1 MKKTKFL
8 PLCGLVPVLAAG
20 LYYAMLLKDI
30 AMQTGDL
37 LPLKLYALLL
47 PAVLFGVAAAGLI
60 LFGNG
65 GSGGSISG
73 RSGGR
78 ISGGLLSGRAGELFS
93 GRAGGRISG
102 GIARFYFA
110 AGLYL
115 GVLFILVMPGLSAP
129 DEVSHYLTAYR
140 LSSRMLGKADLDPV
154 TGLAAVRAED
164 YPLEDLSGVKTPEI
178 ADDKEPAAE
187 VLGNPVTY
195 YTYRTV
201 ADWDL
206 RYPQRG
212 GMVISGLADVRTTP
226 VMYLPQAAGMTL
238 VRAAGG
244 SALGLAFAA
253 KFLNLLAFLC
263 LTSAAIGRIPFG
275 KEILCGVGLLPMT
288 LHLAASMSYDSG
300 ILGCSFLLCAE
311 ILRLAYGKED
321 GNTVG
326 KTDGKAAGKG
336 IGKTD
341 GKAVG
346 TYVRGRDFLLLCLL
360 TAALSPCKM
369 VYSCLVLLYLL
380 IPAER
385 FRVERKSR
393 AAGGSEEKENNAGS
407 VPAEVDRNKQIL
419 IKVISFCILLAV
431 SAGSIAAVNA
441 SIIRGYAAAA
451 QADAAAAGTVS
462 DTTGQV
468 ITEGAVVTGE
478 GEVLRS
484 GYTASELIHR
494 PFFIFR
500 MVCGTFS
507 QQSGEMIG
515 DMMGVRL
522 GNLDPLLG
530 IPFFLAQIF
539 LLGLL
544 LLAMKTETGESAPLA
559 AETGGGRE
567 HKPEAGSAPAQS
579 ETDRRT
585 YPGTAARLWI
595 AAVAALVMLL
605 IAGAMLL
612 SWTGRDSQIIEG
624 IQGRYLLPVLP
635 LFLILLKNETV
646 VLKRDISRG
655 ILYTFFCMDAYALL
669 RIFTLA
675 CMRI

>member
-1 MKKTKFL
+1 MNKNKFL

-30 AMQTGDL
+30 AMQTGDP

-47 PAVLFGVAAAGLI
+47 PAVLFGVGAAGLV
-60 LFGNG
+60 
-65 GSGGSISG
+65 
-73 RSGGR
+73 
-78 ISGGLLSGRAGELFS
+78 LFS
-93 GRAGGRISG
+93 GSLS
-102 GIARFYFA
+102 RFYFL

-129 DEVSHYLTAYR
+129 DKVSHYLTAYR
-140 LSSRMLGKADLDPV
+140 LSSLMLGKADLDPV
-154 TGLAAVRAED
+154 TGLAAVRTED

-178 ADDKEPAAE
+178 ADDEEPAAE

-195 YTYRTV
+195 YTYRAV

-212 GMVISGLADVRTTP
+212 GMMISGLADVRTTP
-226 VMYLPQAAGMTL
+226 VMYLPQAAGMAL

-244 SALGLAFAA
+244 SALGLVFAA
-253 KFLNLLAFLC
+253 KFLNLLVFLF
-263 LTSAAIGRIPFG
+263 LTTAAISRMPFG

-311 ILRLAYGKED
+311 ILRLAYGRTGEAAEKK
-321 GNTVG
+321 TAG
-326 KTDGKAAGKG
+326 KTDGKAAEKEAEKAVQTAG
-336 IGKTD
+336 
-341 GKAVG
+341 GKAAG
-346 TYVRGRDFLLLCLL
+346 TYVRVRDLLLLCLL

-369 VYSCLVLLYLL
+369 VYSCLVFLYLL

-385 FRVERKSR
+385 FRVGKNRR
-393 AAGGSEEKENNAGS
+393 TGGVPDGKDGNAGCIS
-407 VPAEVDRNKQIL
+407 AGKVRKKQVL
-419 IKVISFCILLAV
+419 AKVISFCILLAV

-441 SIIRGYAAAA
+441 SIIRGYAAAS

-462 DTTGQV
+462 GTTGQV

-484 GYTASELIHR
+484 GYTVSELIHR

-515 DMMGVRL
+515 DLMGVRL

-539 LLGLL
+539 LLGLM
-544 LLAMKTETGESAPLA
+544 LLAMKTETGEGAPEI
-559 AETGGGRE
+559 AETGDRKGAPLTAGTEDRE
-567 HKPEAGSAPAQS
+567 GAPLTAGTEIDPAQS
-579 ETDRRT
+579 ETDRQA
-585 YPGTAARLWI
+585 YPGAMERLLI

-605 IAGAMLL
+605 TAGAMLV

-624 IQGRYLLPVLP
+624 IQGRYFLPVLP
-635 LFLILLKNETV
+635 LLLLLLKNETV

-655 ILYTFFCMDAYALL
+655 ILYTFICMDAYALL

>member
-1 MKKTKFL
+1 MNKNKLL
-8 PLCGLVPVLAAG
+8 PLCGLVPVLVAG

-47 PAVLFGVAAAGLI
+47 PAVLFGVAAAGL
-60 LFGNG
+60 LF
-65 GSGGSISG
+65 SV
-73 RSGGR
+73 
-78 ISGGLLSGRAGELFS
+78 RAGGLFS
-93 GRAGGRISG
+93 GSLS
-102 GIARFYFA
+102 RFYFL
-110 AGLYL
+110 AGLFL
-115 GVLFILVMPGLSAP
+115 GVLFIMVMPGLSAP

-140 LSSRMLGKADLDPV
+140 LSSRMLGKADLEPV
-154 TGLAAVRAED
+154 TGLAAVRSED

-178 ADDKEPAAE
+178 ADDEEPPAE

-195 YTYRTV
+195 YTYRTI
-201 ADWDL
+201 ADWDQ
-206 RYPQRG
+206 RYPQQG

-226 VMYLPQAAGMTL
+226 VMYLPQAAGIAL

-244 SALGLAFAA
+244 SALALVFAA
-253 KFLNLLAFLC
+253 KFLNLLAFLF
-263 LTSAAIGRIPFG
+263 LTSAAIGRMPFG

-311 ILRLAYGKED
+311 ILRLAYGNAD
-321 GNTVG
+321 G
-326 KTDGKAAGKG
+326 
-336 IGKTD
+336 IC
-341 GKAVG
+341 
-346 TYVRGRDFLLLCLL
+346 VRIRDFLLLCLL

-380 IPAER
+380 IPVER
-385 FRVERKSR
+385 FWVVRRDADKS
-393 AAGGSEEKENNAGS
+393 AAGRTAAGKEGSAGRTAAGKEEGAGRTI
-407 VPAEVDRNKQIL
+407 EEDRRKQIL
-419 IKVISFCILLAV
+419 VKGLSFCILLAV

-441 SIIRGYAAAA
+441 SIIRGYAAAS
-451 QADAAAAGTVS
+451 QADAAAVGTVS
-462 DTTGQV
+462 GTTGQV

-484 GYTASELIHR
+484 GYTVSELVHR

-500 MVCGTFS
+500 MVCVTFS
-507 QQSGEMIG
+507 QQSSEMIG
-515 DMMGVRL
+515 DLMGVRL

-544 LLAMKTETGESAPLA
+544 LLSMKTENGESDPHA
-559 AETGGGRE
+559 AETGSKSGKTAE
-567 HKPEAGSAPAQS
+567 QTPEQTPKTGIAPLQS
-579 ETDRRT
+579 EKDRRT
-585 YPGTAARLWI
+585 YPGTLERLWI
-595 AAVAALVMLL
+595 AAVAACVILL
-605 IAGAMLL
+605 TAGAMLL

-624 IQGRYLLPVLP
+624 IQGRYFLPVLP
-635 LFLILLKNETV
+635 LFLLLLKNETV

>member
-65 GSGGSISG
+65 GSGG
-73 RSGGR
+73 R
-78 ISGGLLSGRAGELFS
+78 ISGGLLSGRAC
-93 GRAGGRISG
+93 GRISG

-154 TGLAAVRAED
+154 TGLAAVRTED

-178 ADDKEPAAE
+178 ADDEEPAAE

-326 KTDGKAAGKG
+326 KTDGKAAG
-336 IGKTD
+336 
-341 GKAVG
+341 

-462 DTTGQV
+462 GTTGQV

-515 DMMGVRL
+515 DLMGVRL

-544 LLAMKTETGESAPLA
+544 LLAMKTETREGESINRRQEVLRRSLRQ
-559 AETGGGRE
+559 TGGRTPVRR
-567 HKPEAGSAPAQS
+567 HGSGSPPWRLSSCFSSPAPCFS
-579 ETDRRT
+579 
-585 YPGTAARLWI
+585 PGQAEILRSLKGSRAAISFR
-595 AAVAALVMLL
+595 
-605 IAGAMLL
+605 
-612 SWTGRDSQIIEG
+612 SCRCS
-624 IQGRYLLPVLP
+624 
-635 LFLILLKNETV
+635 LF
-646 VLKRDISRG
+646 
-655 ILYTFFCMDAYALL
+655 F
-669 RIFTLA
+669 
-675 CMRI
+675 

>member
-1 MKKTKFL
+1 MNKNKFL

-30 AMQTGDL
+30 AMQTGDP

-60 LFGNG
+60 LAGKGRRGSGRTGGLVSRCTG
-65 GSGGSISG
+65 GS
-73 RSGGR
+73 
-78 ISGGLLSGRAGELFS
+78 LFN
-93 GRAGGRISG
+93 
-102 GIARFYFA
+102 GIARFFFV
-110 AGLYL
+110 AGLFL
-115 GVLFILVMPGLSAP
+115 GVLFIMVMPGLSAP

-140 LSSRMLGKADLDPV
+140 LSSRMLGKADLEPV
-154 TGLAAVRAED
+154 TGLAAVRSED

-178 ADDKEPAAE
+178 ADDEEPAAE

-195 YTYRTV
+195 YTSRTV

-212 GMVISGLADVRTTP
+212 GMMISGLADVRTTP
-226 VMYLPQAAGMTL
+226 VMYLPQAAGMAL

-244 SALGLAFAA
+244 SALSLVFAA
-253 KFLNLLAFLC
+253 KFLNLLAFLL
-263 LTSAAIGRIPFG
+263 LTSAAIGRMPFG

-311 ILRLAYGKED
+311 ILRLAYGK
-321 GNTVG
+321 
-326 KTDGKAAGKG
+326 AAG
-336 IGKTD
+336 
-341 GKAVG
+341 AC
-346 TYVRGRDFLLLCLL
+346 VRVRDYLVLCLL

-385 FRVERKSR
+385 FRTGKSSADKTSAGNDRK
-393 AAGGSEEKENNAGS
+393 
-407 VPAEVDRNKQIL
+407 KQVL
-419 IKVISFCILLAV
+419 AKVISFCILLAV

-441 SIIRGYAAAA
+441 SIIRGYAAAS

-462 DTTGQV
+462 GTTGQV

-515 DMMGVRL
+515 DLMGVRL

-544 LLAMKTETGESAPLA
+544 LLAMKTETGESAPLTAGTEDREGAPLTAGTGGQTDSDA
-559 AETGGGRE
+559 AETG
-567 HKPEAGSAPAQS
+567 
-579 ETDRRT
+579 RRT
-585 YPGTAARLWI
+585 YPGAVERLWI

-605 IAGAMLL
+605 IAGAMLV
-612 SWTGRDSQIIEG
+612 SWTSRDSQIIEG
-624 IQGRYLLPVLP
+624 IQGRYILPVLP
-635 LFLILLKNETV
+635 LLLLLLKNETV